1 VLREPNTDYPD
12 CTDVSHSE
20 MFAKLLTCVLLG
32 QGSFKYAMRNLFR
45 RIWRYVNYAPNT
57 HSKTEEVRQ
66 LVQKVDAMVENVRI
80 KTTAVE
86 TDLRY
91 LKTMTV
97 ALQNQL
103 NGIQDHLR
111 STQPWI
117 PSSKES
123 DQRPVGWLLTSLV
136 GLFPNPIVV
145 NIGLNEEELFE
156 GLLDAGFSVYTFE
169 SQAKRA
175 ANLLERFNDCP
186 RLHVLDAVSESL
198 GLLAERKEIPAGF
211 SVLRITAKDLESS
224 MATDVDRLSPEVV
237 DTPFSSQ
244 DAVAADELAA
254 GKQLIREMRKFG
266 YHWNLLVFRMA
277 NAPAFRF
284 AANLSRTPDMSSG
297 DLLFFKSFELFERTY
312 RWAQLVLPRFQHLR
326 SPDPS

>member
-1 VLREPNTDYPD
+1 
-12 CTDVSHSE
+12 
-20 MFAKLLTCVLLG
+20 
-32 QGSFKYAMRNLFR
+32 MRNLFR

-66 LVQKVDAMVENVRI
+66 LVQKLDAMVENVRI
-80 KTTAVE
+80 KTVAVE
-86 TDLRY
+86 TDLAY
-91 LKTMTV
+91 LKIITA
-97 ALQNQL
+97 ALENQL

-117 PSSKES
+117 PSSKGL

-136 GLFPNPIVV
+136 SLFPNSIVV
-145 NIGLNEEELFE
+145 NIGVNDDQLFE
-156 GLLDAGFSVYTFE
+156 LLLDAGFAVYTFE
-169 SQAKRA
+169 SQAKRVA
-175 ANLLERFNDCP
+175 SLLERFNDCP
-186 RLHVLDAVSESL
+186 RFHVLDAVSESL
-198 GLLAERKEIPAGF
+198 GLLAERREIPTGF
-211 SVLRITAKDLESS
+211 SLLRITAKDLESS
-224 MATDVDRLSPEVV
+224 MATDLNRLSPEVV

-244 DAVAADELAA
+244 DALVADELASS
-254 GKQLIREMRKFG
+254 KQLIREMRKFG

-284 AANLSRTPDMSSG
+284 AANLGRTPDMSSG
-297 DLLFFKSFELFERTY
+297 DLLFFKNFELFERTY